1 MSFDWANALLFRL
14 TGSAPAASR
23 RDGGDGH
30 RPDRQSETAHEPNYN
45 HMFSVAKNLNPDWR
59 TITLNVVRDA
69 SAPSTC

>member
-1 MSFDWANALLFRL
+1 MEVTDIGA
-14 TGSAPAASR
+14 TGNLKL
-23 RDGGDGH
+23 H
-30 RPDRQSETAHEPNYN
+30 TKPNYD

>member
-30 RPDRQSETAHEPNYN
+30 RRDRQSETAHETELRSHVFCRQEP
-45 HMFSVAKNLNPDWR
+45 KP
-59 TITLNVVRDA
+59 
-69 SAPSTC
+69 